1 MPDRCG
7 LNIANPDEAEKY
19 PVICIGF
26 MHASSRQLSIPPVC
40 KSMHTTSLYTRE
52 ASLCSTSHV
61 LRRRRYQI
69 RFSTDTRRANLFN
82 TRGPHGRA
90 RGDAIPRQKQH
101 KGDAK
106 APPLCY
112 IELIYYKQ

>member
-40 KSMHTTSLYTRE
+40 KGMHTTSLYTRE
-52 ASLCSTSHV
+52 ASLCSTLPLLS
-61 LRRRRYQI
+61 RR
-69 RFSTDTRRANLFN
+69 LFN
-82 TRGPHGRA
+82 MYLSGHAPDKYTLTCEHFRRNAAKPGPQAG
-90 RGDAIPRQKQH
+90 
-101 KGDAK
+101 AK
-106 APPLCY
+106 LSKAS
-112 IELIYYKQ
+112 QR